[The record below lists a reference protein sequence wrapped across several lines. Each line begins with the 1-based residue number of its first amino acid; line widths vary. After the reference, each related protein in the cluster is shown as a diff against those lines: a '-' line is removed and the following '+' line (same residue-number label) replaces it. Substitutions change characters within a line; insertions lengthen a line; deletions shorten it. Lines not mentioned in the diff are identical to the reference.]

1 MRRLFLYLLPVLLL
15 GHVGLSA
22 CSVVGLA
29 TGAGAGTAVAASEER
44 GLGGTVADA
53 ALHTKINVAL
63 LDKDFRL
70 FRRVSTSVHEGRVLL
85 MGIVPN
91 PEAMADAVRLAWQA
105 EGTREVIN
113 ELHVAP
119 DEAFLDSVRDGWIST
134 KIRTRIMFDKE
145 IEAINYSI
153 ETVGRVI
160 YILGIAQNREELD
173 RVIRTARDIEYVEKI
188 ISHVILKDDPRRKT
202 P

>member
-1 MRRLFLYLLPVLLL
+1 MRRLLLCILPFLLL
-15 GHVGLSA
+15 GQLGLSA

-29 TGAGAGTAVAASEER
+29 TGAGAGTAIAASEER
-44 GLGGTVADA
+44 GIGGTVEDA
-53 ALHTKINVAL
+53 TLRTKINYAL
-63 LDKDFRL
+63 LDKNFRL

-85 MGIVPN
+85 MGIVPS
-91 PEAMADAVRLAWQA
+91 PEAMADAVRLAWQVK
-105 EGTREVIN
+105 GTREVIN
-113 ELHVAP
+113 ELQVAP
-119 DEAFLDSVRDGWIST
+119 DESFLDDVRDKWIST
-134 KIRTRIMFDKE
+134 KLRTRIMLDKE

-153 ETVGRVI
+153 ETVARVI

-188 ISHVILKDDPRRKT
+188 ISHVVLKDDPRRKA

>member
-1 MRRLFLYLLPVLLL
+1 MRRFLICILPFLLL
-15 GHVGLSA
+15 GQFGLSA

-29 TGAGAGTAVAASEER
+29 TGAGAGTAIAASEER
-44 GLGGTVADA
+44 GIGGTVEDA
-53 ALHTKINVAL
+53 ALRTKINYAL
-63 LDKDFRL
+63 LNKNFRL

-85 MGIVPN
+85 MGLVPN
-91 PEAMADAVRLAWQA
+91 EEAMADAVRLAWQVKGA
-105 EGTREVIN
+105 REVIN

-119 DEAFLDSVRDGWIST
+119 DEALLDDVRDKWIST
-134 KIRTRIMFDKE
+134 KLRTRIMFDKE
-145 IEAINYSI
+145 VEAINYSI
-153 ETVGRVI
+153 KTVARVI

-188 ISHVILKDDPRRKT
+188 IPHVTLKDDPQPKA